1 MATIGLADAFQGV
14 SGLAGWGLLVIAIC
28 LGLHAI
34 VTLTRTHSLSFAIMV
49 LIQIAVLALAIA
61 RFIHLSRSPSGG

>member
-14 SGLAGWGLLVIAIC
+14 SGLAGWGLFVIAIC

-34 VTLTRTHSLSFAIMV
+34 VTLTRTRALSFAIMV
-49 LIQIAVLALAIA
+49 LIRNALLGLAIA
-61 RFIHLSRSPSGG
+61 RFIHLSRWPSGG